1 MGSRLINIGAK
12 NNPIIRTTLRLVN
25 LVKLLQVRWLG
36 QFTDGLFQSAL
47 ASFVLFSPE
56 RQPSASSAALA
67 FSVVLLPYSLVGPY
81 AGVFLDRFS
90 RRRIVQYTNAFRAGI
105 LLLIAILIKSGS
117 TGVLLTLVVLIAFG
131 ANRLILSGLSAG
143 LPLIVSKEKL
153 ITSNALAVTGGT
165 VGIVI
170 GGGAGIGLKNLL
182 DHFHSSDFSDY
193 LIILLAASAYLLSS
207 YLSSRWPLN
216 AIGPH
221 EHEILDSSPGWS
233 EMSEGFRILRSH
245 GDSIRGILA
254 TSIQRGGVTALTLM
268 ALLLERNT
276 FHLSDN
282 PDAGLSGFAVVM
294 AVAGIGVGLGAVIA
308 PFGVAKYGR
317 HSWIRISLLIPIP
330 LLLLVAFDTNAITLV
345 IGGFFIALAGQSV
358 KVTNDALIQ
367 AKIEDEYRGRAFA
380 FYDVAVNGAIVAG
393 AIVAAL
399 IFPISGKSLLL
410 PSLICATYALTAIIV
425 LRSSTFSGRSLPT
438 T

>member
-182 DHFHSSDFSDY
+182 DHFHSSDFS
-193 LIILLAASAYLLSS
+193 
-207 YLSSRWPLN
+207 
-216 AIGPH
+216 GH
-221 EHEILDSSPGWS
+221 
-233 EMSEGFRILRSH
+233 
-245 GDSIRGILA
+245 
-254 TSIQRGGVTALTLM
+254 
-268 ALLLERNT
+268 
-276 FHLSDN
+276 
-282 PDAGLSGFAVVM
+282 
-294 AVAGIGVGLGAVIA
+294 
-308 PFGVAKYGR
+308 
-317 HSWIRISLLIPIP
+317 
-330 LLLLVAFDTNAITLV
+330 
-345 IGGFFIALAGQSV
+345 
-358 KVTNDALIQ
+358 
-367 AKIEDEYRGRAFA
+367 
-380 FYDVAVNGAIVAG
+380 
-393 AIVAAL
+393 
-399 IFPISGKSLLL
+399 
-410 PSLICATYALTAIIV
+410 
-425 LRSSTFSGRSLPT
+425 
-438 T
+438 